1 MIPNIL
7 RNKNRILGINER
19 NFTYVRKYNSRVAAL
34 IADNK
39 IITKEVLQKGDIPT
53 TKIFK
58 TIKNFKELENLDFS
72 KLPTDFVIKPVKG
85 VEGGGI
91 EIIYNRD
98 KSGHF
103 IGTQSKRL
111 TESGIKLFMT
121 DILEGKF
128 SHSYTPDQILI
139 EERVKPHKKFRPFIY
154 KGTPDI
160 RVIIFRTV
168 PIMAMIRWPTQD
180 SNGKAN
186 LSQGAAASGVDLAT
200 GITTHT
206 IKATKEGQI
215 HFVDFV
221 QNERIRYSGFKI
233 PFWDKILTNASKA
246 SKIAGLGYC
255 AVDFLVDKEDGP
267 LVVELNARPGLSIQL
282 ANQDGLKWRLEQVKH
297 LQIKS
302 MVHAIRLGKDLFGG
316 QVEEEIE
323 AIAGKK
329 LISII
334 QPVKL
339 YSKSGKKSVTIKAKV
354 DTGAFYSSLDTE
366 IAKEL
371 GYKDAIDL
379 FKSYNVPE
387 TMNSEKEA
395 RQWKEKLHEELL
407 AKNPSIVNTHTISSS
422 SGHSYRIAVELKC
435 RIGEKPLDLEINV
448 KDRSQ
453 LTFPMLLG
461 RKDLKEFLI
470 DPTKKILN
478 V

>member
-121 DILEGKF
+121 DILEGNF

-186 LSQGAAASGVDLAT
+186 LSQGAAASGIDLAT

-206 IKATKEGQI
+206 IKETKEGQI
-215 HFVDFV
+215 YFMDFV
-221 QNERIRYSGFKI
+221 QGELVRYSGFKI
-233 PFWDKILTNASKA
+233 PYWDKILTYSVKASKA
-246 SKIAGLGYC
+246 AGLGFC
-255 AVDFLVDKEDGP
+255 AVDFLIDKEDGP
-267 LVVELNARPGLSIQL
+267 LIVELNARAGLRIQL

-297 LQIKS
+297 LQVKS
-302 MVHAIRLGKDLFGG
+302 IAHAIRLGKDLFGG

-329 LISII
+329 LISVI

-339 YSKSGKKSVTIKAKV
+339 YSKTGNKNVTIKAKV
-354 DTGAFYSSLDTE
+354 DTGAYYSSIDTE

-371 GYKDAIDL
+371 GYTDAINL
-379 FKSYNVPE
+379 FKSYEAPE
-387 TMNSEKEA
+387 TMTTEAEAKKWKAKLHDILLEKE
-395 RQWKEKLHEELL
+395 
-407 AKNPSIVNTHTISSS
+407 PSIVNTHTISSS
-422 SGHSYRIAVELKC
+422 NGHSYRIAIAVKC
-435 RIGEKPLDLEINV
+435 RIGDKPVDLEINI
-448 KDRSQ
+448 KDRSH
-453 LTFPMLLG
+453 LRFPMLLG
-461 RKDLKEFLI
+461 RRDLKEFLI
-470 DPTKKILN
+470 DPSKTILN